1 MPIIIK
7 EMQYKNREE
16 LPVLLQEFDDI
27 PMSDKV
33 EITTGKTDF
42 CMLALIHSIL
52 QTLIALKN
60 VRVIYINYAQ
70 NVQEYSMNLIKN
82 GMINQTTKENIYIV
96 FLFQKEE

>member
-33 EITTGKTDF
+33 EITTG
-42 CMLALIHSIL
+42 I
-52 QTLIALKN
+52 
-60 VRVIYINYAQ
+60 
-70 NVQEYSMNLIKN
+70 
-82 GMINQTTKENIYIV
+82 
-96 FLFQKEE
+96 